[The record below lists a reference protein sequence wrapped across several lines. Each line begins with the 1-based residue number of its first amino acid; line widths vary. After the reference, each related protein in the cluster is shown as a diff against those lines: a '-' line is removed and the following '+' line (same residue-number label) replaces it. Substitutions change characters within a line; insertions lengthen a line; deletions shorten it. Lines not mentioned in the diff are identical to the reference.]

1 MPRPASPDR
10 PLDAPD
16 TERRQAGKDA
26 AVFIVLLAE
35 TPDDEALK
43 AHIEAW
49 CAASPVNRE
58 VWARTRRTYHM
69 IGGSPARHESA
80 WRPEDVT
87 ASVARGR
94 PPAAPVPV
102 RRASA
107 RRWRWP
113 VAIGAVGLA
122 AAIAAVAVPPMM
134 VRLQADEMTA
144 TAEVRS
150 LTLADGSRMILAPRS
165 AIALDDTPGQRGV
178 RLLQG
183 EAYFEVTPDAAR
195 PFRVLS
201 GDVVTTVL
209 GTEFEVA
216 RQDGATAVTVKGG
229 RVRVEDASAS
239 PPVSAQLSDGDWL
252 RVSARGVPE
261 QRRREPGDVAS
272 WTSGLF
278 VARNLPI
285 GEIVD
290 RLRAYYGGTIVVADD
305 AFADR
310 LVNGAYDLRLP
321 EATLRNLA
329 AAHDATVRKVSP
341 WVLVVTA
348 R

>member
-16 TERRQAGKDA
+16 DERRQAGKDA
-26 AVFIVLLAE
+26 SVFIVLLAE

-43 AHIEAW
+43 ARIEAW
-49 CAASPVNRE
+49 CAASAVNRE

-80 WRPEDVT
+80 WRPEDVA

-94 PPAAPVPV
+94 PAGEPVPIRPAA
-102 RRASA
+102 A
-107 RRWRWP
+107 RRWRRP
-113 VAIGAVGLA
+113 VVIGAVGLA
-122 AAIAAVAVPPMM
+122 AAIAAPPMM
-134 VRLQADEMTA
+134 LRLQADEMTT

-150 LTLADGSRMILAPRS
+150 LTLADGSRMVLAPRS
-165 AIALDDTPGQRGV
+165 AVALDYTPGQRGV

-195 PFRVLS
+195 PFRVLA

-209 GTEFEVA
+209 GTEFEVV
-216 RQDGATAVTVKGG
+216 RQDGATAVAVKAG

-252 RVSARGVPE
+252 RVKARGVPE
-261 QRRREPGDVAS
+261 QRRREPADVAS

-290 RLRAYYGGTIVVADD
+290 RLRRYYGGTIIVADD
-305 AFADR
+305 AFANR
-310 LVNGAYDLRLP
+310 LVSGAYDLRVP